1 MLKLLFR
8 SLLLSLRGKQHF
20 SGKLVVA
27 LEVVARLESYLPV
40 CISRFQISSP
50 PLSLSLSLAFL

>member
-8 SLLLSLRGKQHF
+8 PLLLSLRGKQHF
-20 SGKLVVA
+20 TEKLVVA

-40 CISRFQISSP
+40 CISRFQISLF
-50 PLSLSLSLAFL
+50 LSLSLFFFLSL